1 MSLAG
6 RRTNKIMEGTLDK
19 VSIDYMMNVYCECGR
34 LVWLDRSA
42 MNLKLSIGKPLECT
56 RCRNKRIS
64 EDIDLLDR
72 HFNGEDIFNEE

>member
-6 RRTNKIMEGTLDK
+6 RRTNKIMEDTLDK

-72 HFNGEDIFNEE
+72 HFNGEDIFTEE